1 MKHIE
6 PKQVHISIQPRHE
19 WKHYITTG
27 DYISL
32 RERLRRIAKP
42 DFYAG
47 KQGGRYRVRSLYF
60 DNYRDKVLRE
70 KLDGVRNRDK
80 FRLRYYNDDIERIKL
95 EKKSKK
101 NGLCEKLSAW
111 LTREECECLVRGE
124 CDFLLEKKQ
133 PICAEFYARI
143 QGEQLR
149 PRVLVE
155 YMREP
160 YVYEAGN
167 VRITFDSEIKSG
179 LWNTEFLAKE
189 LCVVPV
195 PDAARLL
202 EVKYD
207 NFLPEIIQDIIQLP
221 ERRTSAYSKYAAC
234 RMYG

>member
-1 MKHIE
+1 MKDTE
-6 PKQVHISIQPRHE
+6 VTQVHISIQPRHE
-19 WKHYITTG
+19 WKHYITYG

-32 RERLRRIAKP
+32 KKRLMRITKP
-42 DFYAG
+42 DAYAG
-47 KQGGRYRVRSLYF
+47 NQGGRYRVRSLYF
-60 DNYRDKVLRE
+60 DNYRDKALKE
-70 KLDGVRNRDK
+70 KLNGIRERDK
-80 FRLRYYNDDIERIKL
+80 FRLRYYNQDTERIKL

-101 NGLCEKLSAW
+101 NGLCEKMSVW
-111 LTREECECLVRGE
+111 LTREECEGLVRGDCE
-124 CDFLLEKKQ
+124 FLLEKKH
-133 PICAEFYARI
+133 PLCTEFYARI

-149 PRVLVE
+149 PKVLVE
-155 YMREP
+155 YVREP

-179 LWNTEFLAKE
+179 LWNTEFLTEK

-195 PDAARLL
+195 PDAQRIL

-221 ERRTSAYSKYAAC
+221 ERRSSAYSKYAAC